1 MQRSK
6 SLETSEEGGEL
17 TFIGKKKNSAAKL
30 RHCRRK
36 DEVCVRGELGAGR
49 TIGYPGGFLET
60 H

>member
-1 MQRSK
+1 M
-6 SLETSEEGGEL
+6 ETSEEGGEL

-36 DEVCVRGELGAGR
+36 DEVCVRGEMGAGR